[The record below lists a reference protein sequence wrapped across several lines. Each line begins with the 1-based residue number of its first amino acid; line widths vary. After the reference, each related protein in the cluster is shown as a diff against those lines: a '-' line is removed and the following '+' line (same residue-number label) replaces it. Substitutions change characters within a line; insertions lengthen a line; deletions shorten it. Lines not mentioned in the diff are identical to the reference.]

1 MSTNEAKARLKIN
14 ELLTESGWR
23 LTSKN
28 NLPANIIV
36 EQITDLPDANPAS
49 AGDDYESTSKG
60 FIDYLPLDEKG
71 MPVAVLEAKSE
82 KKNPLDGK
90 EQARQ
95 YAKGQKCRFVI
106 LSNGNHHY
114 FWDLEAGN
122 PNPVAQLPS
131 LEMLQS
137 RLQYEPDSLSLTK
150 EKIAA
155 DYIVTTQYPDYA
167 KDPGYVNEKTR
178 PRLLMERKLRFLRPY
193 QIAAIQA
200 IQYAVSEGKDR
211 FLLEMATG
219 TGKTLTAAAILKLFL
234 RTKNARRILFLVDRL
249 ELESQAEK
257 DFKTYL
263 RPDFKTIIY
272 KEKQN
277 DWRMAE
283 IVVTT
288 VQSLTFKNKYKRLFA
303 PSDFDL
309 VISDE
314 THRSIT
320 GQSRGVFDYFIGFK
334 LGLTATPKDYLR
346 NFHVENARKNE
357 PRQLERR
364 NLYDTYR
371 TFGCLSG
378 EPTFRYT
385 LLDGVKDGF
394 LINPVVV
401 DARTEIT
408 TQLLSDKGYT
418 ISTKNEA
425 GEDLEENFSGSDF
438 ENKFFSEETNK
449 VFAQTLMQHGLRD
462 PVTGEFGKTIVFC
475 VSQDHAARMTQHLN
489 KLADQY
495 YPGKYQSDFAMQVTS
510 RVTGAQQMTI
520 NFTNNNLGGKG
531 VFNNAYNTGKTRIC
545 VTVGMMTTGYDCPD
559 ILNLALM
566 RPVMSPSEFIQIKGR
581 GTRRHSFAEQAIDDK
596 LKAQIG
602 DAKKEKFK
610 LFDFFAVCEYF
621 EEKFPY
627 DEVLQL
633 PTLGAKGG
641 PMLPPQPREGFENK
655 QVDPLAKLQEHQV
668 GLEGMYVDRFIA
680 GETDDDKY
688 RAAEEAFEAFDERF
702 RPNEEDFDTVR
713 SFFLSYACDEDL
725 RRIIDSGEFA
735 LLNTHPNGEYFMQL
749 KPEYRKQIP
758 DYVRNYVQNRN

>member
-1 MSTNEAKARLKIN
+1 MAANEAKARLKIN
-14 ELLTESGWR
+14 ELLVEAGWR
-23 LTSKN
+23 LTGKN
-28 NLPANIIV
+28 SLSANVIV
-36 EQITDLPDANPAS
+36 EAITDLPDANPDS
-49 AGDDYESTSKG
+49 AGDDYESLAKG
-60 FIDYLPLDEKG
+60 FIDYLLLNDSGFPI
-71 MPVAVLEAKSE
+71 AVLEAKSE

-122 PNPVAQLPS
+122 PNPIAQLPS

-137 RLQYEPDSLSLTK
+137 RLQYEPNSTSLTK
-150 EKIAA
+150 EKITP
-155 DYIVTTQYPDYA
+155 DYIALTQYPDYA
-167 KDPGYVNEKTR
+167 VDPSYKDEKTR
-178 PRLLMERKLRFLRPY
+178 PRLLSERKLRFLRPY
-193 QIAAIQA
+193 QIKAIQA
-200 IQYAVSEGKDR
+200 IQHAVGEGKDR

-234 RTKNARRILFLVDRL
+234 RTRNARRVLFLVDRL

-263 RPDFKTIIY
+263 RPDFKTIIF

-288 VQSLTFKNKYKRLFA
+288 VQSLTFKNKYKRLFT

-314 THRSIT
+314 AHRSIT

-346 NFHVENARKNE
+346 NFHVENARAND

-385 LLDGVKDGF
+385 LIDGVKDGF

-408 TQLLSDKGYT
+408 TKLLSEKGYSVT
-418 ISTKNEA
+418 AMT
-425 GEDLEENFSGSDF
+425 EENEETEETFSGGDF

-475 VSQDHAARMTQHLN
+475 VSQNHAAKMTQLLN

-495 YPGKYQSDFAMQVTS
+495 YPEKYNSDFAMQVTS
-510 RVTGAQQMTI
+510 RISGAQQMTI

-531 VFNNAYNTGKTRIC
+531 VFNNAYNTAKTRIC

-581 GTRRHSFAEQAIDDK
+581 GTRRHSFAEQAIDDN
-596 LKAQIG
+596 LKAKIG
-602 DAKKEKFK
+602 NLSKDKFK

-627 DEVLQL
+627 DEILQL
-633 PTLGAKGG
+633 PVAGKGKG
-641 PMLPPQPREGFENK
+641 PIGPTPPREGFENK
-655 QVDPLAKLQEHQV
+655 QIDPLAQLKEQQIGLQ
-668 GLEGMYVDRFIA
+668 GMYVDRFVA

-688 RAAEEAFEAFDERF
+688 REAEEAFERFDERYK
-702 RPNEEDFDTVR
+702 PDEEDFDTVK
-713 SFFLSYACDEDL
+713 SFFMSYVCDEEL

-735 LLNTHPNGEYFMQL
+735 LLNTHPNGEYFKEL
-749 KPEYRKQIP
+749 KPEYRQKIP
-758 DYVRNYVQNRN
+758 EYVRKYVN